1 MPVPECSTSSSPG
14 GLPGICAACFLL
26 PPVLVCIWFNLRFR
40 TAPVLARTGGAV
52 VAGAGALLVMFFSGV
67 VEEKNDFMLLPL
79 CAGAFFVFFGGM
91 LPCSTIE
98 GSDFFWWE
106 IPRLIL
112 GVLFVFFFDPPL
124 FWAGVLFEF
133 FLTPPPLFWACI
145 LFVFFDSPPFF
156 GQDRNFPNFL
166 FFWKDGTSRRGG
178 IRGGGI
184 GSSGAG
190 EEVMACGAA
199 LDDFQKLCA
208 DM

>member
-112 GVLFVFFFDPPL
+112 GVLFVFFLTPPL
-124 FWAGVLFEF
+124 FWAGPELPEFPF
-133 FLTPPPLFWACI
+133 FLER
-145 LFVFFDSPPFF
+145 
-156 GQDRNFPNFL
+156 RNFPE
-166 FFWKDGTSRRGG
+166 RRNSGG
-178 IRGGGI
+178 GDRKLRGRGGGY
-184 GSSGAG
+184 GLRCCSG
-190 EEVMACGAA
+190 
-199 LDDFQKLCA
+199 
-208 DM
+208 